1 MQPLTMITNN
11 NNTYTWVTFLS
22 IPIFLFFKQ
31 FFSVWSNGGIDDISF
46 SKNKK
51 KVIVYCWSTRKF
63 DIRNKRVVS
72 HCITFT
78 FVLVI
83 TLWQNRLSRWFRIE
97 WLCTKTTSIFFLQKQ
112 SKLVKFIIFF
122 SGTNASYI
130 KIHSIIS

>member
-83 TLWQNRLSRWFRIE
+83 TLWQNRYRSFLYCDTYDFMTCVHIFRSNHRMIII
-97 WLCTKTTSIFFLQKQ
+97 TKT
-112 SKLVKFIIFF
+112 FIKKNHINTHTWLFP
-122 SGTNASYI
+122 
-130 KIHSIIS
+130 